1 MQYGQEVTKSSKEF
15 PKLYQLHGGEIIT
28 LPPHLSNQ
36 ICPNQLESLLLYR
49 LPTKVGGNN
58 RATSLIQQP
67 TITFNPHS
75 FPSPY
80 TPNNPFTN
88 HVPCTKN
95 TFPCIWTHNGLPCF
109 KDRTIRKNLA
119 LKTWWQSESGL
130 LIIHQTSLANKASLN
145 SSISLNFI
153 PPTSLASQSLSN
165 LTQWVFLEPPLYP
178 HQNLIMTSLSLIK
191 PLGSLKQL
199 IVYVG
204 IACMTDLISTSIPTW
219 DNSFSFYPWNFFQ
232 TLSFI

>member
-80 TPNNPFTN
+80 TPNHPFT
-88 HVPCTKN
+88 
-95 TFPCIWTHNGLPCF
+95 IMS
-109 KDRTIRKNLA
+109 LA
-119 LKTWWQSESGL
+119 LRILFHAYEP
-130 LIIHQTSLANKASLN
+130 IMD
-145 SSISLNFI
+145 
-153 PPTSLASQSLSN
+153 SLASRIEQSGK
-165 LTQWVFLEPPLYP
+165 
-178 HQNLIMTSLSLIK
+178 TS
-191 PLGSLKQL
+191 P
-199 IVYVG
+199 
-204 IACMTDLISTSIPTW
+204 
-219 DNSFSFYPWNFFQ
+219 
-232 TLSFI
+232 